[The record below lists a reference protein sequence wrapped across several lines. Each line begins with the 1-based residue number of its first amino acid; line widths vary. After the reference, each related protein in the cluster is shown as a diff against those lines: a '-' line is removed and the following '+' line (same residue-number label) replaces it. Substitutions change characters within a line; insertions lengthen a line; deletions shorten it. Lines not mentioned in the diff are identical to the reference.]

1 MRARWLTVALVPLGA
16 LGGHALGYLA
26 AGQEAAFT
34 GAHSHLRPA
43 LWLALAASA
52 AGVAAVALAGAER
65 GRRCPRT
72 TTLLAA
78 QVGLF
83 GVLETVE
90 HLHAGHHVHS
100 LAAEPAFR
108 WGLAAQLVSAGLL
121 VLVARLARASGQ
133 LVRQCLARRRVAP
146 RPTRRL
152 RWRIVDPSLPSA
164 GAASSVS
171 ERGPPPAPV
180 AA

>member
-1 MRARWLTVALVPLGA
+1 MRARWLTVALVPLGT

-26 AGQEAAFT
+26 AGREASFT
-34 GAHSHLRPA
+34 GAHSHLRPT

-52 AGVAAVALAGAER
+52 GGVAALALAGGGR

-72 TTLLAA
+72 STLALA

-83 GVLETVE
+83 CVLEAGE
-90 HLHAGHHVHS
+90 HVHAGHHVDS
-100 LAAEPAFR
+100 LAADPSFR

-121 VLVARLARASGQ
+121 VLVARLARASGE
-133 LVRQCLARRRVAP
+133 LVRECLARRRVVP
-146 RPTRRL
+146 RPLRGL
-152 RWRIVDPSLPSA
+152 RWRHLDPSLPSA
-164 GAASSVS
+164 GSASSVS
-171 ERGPPPAPV
+171 ERGPPWAPA